1 MKRLILVL
9 VMVMLLVV
17 SASAAD
23 VTLNGR
29 TFAFTQY
36 DQLYLLDFQQG
47 PFGPGETGIATLTC
61 GDFAPIYMNYSFSEP
76 FCIIMLPTTGLPEEI
91 TVRYILYGNELLF
104 APEGAAN
111 FTEQLEQ

>member
-1 MKRLILVL
+1 MKRLILALAIVT
-9 VMVMLLVV
+9 LLVV
-17 SASAAD
+17 SVSAAD

-29 TFAFTQY
+29 TFTLIQY
-36 DQLYLLDFQQG
+36 NQLYLLAFQQG

-61 GDFAPIYMNYSFSEP
+61 NGVQPLYMNYSFEEP
-76 FCIIMLPTTGLPEEI
+76 FCTFMLPTTGLPEI

>member
-1 MKRLILVL
+1 MKRLFLALAI
-9 VMVMLLVV
+9 VMLLIV

-29 TFAFTQY
+29 TFTLVQY
-36 DQLYLLDFQQG
+36 DQFYVLTFAQG

-61 GDFAPIYMNYSFSEP
+61 DTIPPIYMNYFFDEP
-76 FCIIMLPTTGLPEEI
+76 FCIFVLPTTTEN
-91 TVRYILYGNELLF
+91 TVRYILYNNELLF